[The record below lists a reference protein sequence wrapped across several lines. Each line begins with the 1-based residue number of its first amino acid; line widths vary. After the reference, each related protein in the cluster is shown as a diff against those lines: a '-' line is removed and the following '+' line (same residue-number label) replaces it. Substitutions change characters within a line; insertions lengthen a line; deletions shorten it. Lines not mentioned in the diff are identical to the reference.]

1 MLGLRKLPRIPGLEV
16 EVGCL
21 VQLAAMLAV
30 AIADGVVIGT
40 RLQTG
45 PVAPREAVVRGYR
58 RRREAWSE
66 GADDAGRTVAVK
78 ARYLWR
84 SRSPQPSYSA

>member
-21 VQLAAMLAV
+21 VPLAAMLPV
-30 AIADGVVIGT
+30 AIAVGVVIGT

-45 PVAPREAVVRGYR
+45 PVAPREAVVRVID
-58 RRREAWSE
+58 E
-66 GADDAGRTVAVK
+66 
-78 ARYLWR
+78 
-84 SRSPQPSYSA
+84 SAKPGPKVLTTQVVPLR